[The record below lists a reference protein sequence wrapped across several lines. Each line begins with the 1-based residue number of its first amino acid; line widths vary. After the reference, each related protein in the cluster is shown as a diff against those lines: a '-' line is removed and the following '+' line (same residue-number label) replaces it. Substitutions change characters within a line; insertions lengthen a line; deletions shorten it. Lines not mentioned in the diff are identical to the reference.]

1 MAGEGAPQTER
12 SIWLRVAEARPAD
25 LGRGVVRIDPA
36 DWAPLGA
43 RSGDVLQ
50 LALPDGATLPLK
62 LLPAFPDQRGQ
73 QLAQLDWLTRRA
85 GGLHLGDSVELRR
98 VEAHAADEVW
108 LQPVDGL
115 PLLPREV
122 DYLAGWIDG
131 LPMVVEQVLQVDI
144 AGRSRNLKVRLVRP
158 EGTVVVT
165 PETRLKIV
173 GDGGQLGAPA
183 RQATSY
189 EDVGGLSRELEALR
203 EVVELPLRH
212 PDVFRQL
219 GISPPRGVLLHGP
232 PGTGKTLL
240 ARAIADESDARF
252 LYISAPEI
260 VHKHYG
266 ESEARLRELF
276 DRAQKQAPAVVFID
290 EIDAIAPRRDLV
302 QGEVEKR
309 VVAQLLTLMDGLS
322 PRGQVIVLAATNLP
336 QVLDPALRRPGRFD
350 REVAIG
356 IPDRAS
362 REAILAV
369 HTRGMPLA
377 PDVDLARIAA
387 DAKGYTGADLRALVQ
402 EAGLRVA
409 RRVAGARRRREP
421 VPHSLQVTAADF
433 EAALAEITPTAMRQ
447 AEVEVPDTPLSRV
460 GGLEAVKQLLRECLI
475 WPIEAPELF
484 AHYGVRPSR
493 GVLLHGPPGT
503 GKTLLARAVATEAR
517 ANFLSVSGPSLLS
530 RYVGDSERAVRE
542 LFQRARQA
550 SPAIIFFDEFDALAP
565 ARGRVGGGEVS
576 ERVVAQLLTEIDGLS
591 PRAPIWLMAA
601 TNRLDLIDPA
611 LLRPGRFDYRVEI
624 PLPDAADRLSILR
637 TVLSGRPV
645 AESIDLS
652 AVASATEGFSGAELT
667 ALVDE
672 ACMNAIRRG
681 MGQPESEP
689 AVTAEDLDR
698 ALQRMQTARRR
709 S

>member
-1 MAGEGAPQTER
+1 MAGEGALQTER

-36 DWAPLGA
+36 DWVPLGA
-43 RSGDVLQ
+43 RGGDVLQ

-85 GGLHLGDSVELRR
+85 GGLNLGDSVELRR
-98 VEAHAADEVW
+98 VDAHAADEVW

-115 PLLPREV
+115 PLPPREV

-144 AGRSRNLKVRLVRP
+144 AGRSRKLKVRLVRP

-173 GDGGQLGAPA
+173 GDGGQLGVPA

-266 ESEARLRELF
+266 ESEARLREFF

-433 EAALAEITPTAMRQ
+433 EAAMAEITPTAMRQ

-565 ARGRVGGGEVS
+565 ARGREGGGEVS

-611 LLRPGRFDYRVEI
+611 LLRPGRFDYPVEI

-645 AESIDLS
+645 AESIDLG